1 MNFCNLVL
9 RKKRNILASA
19 VILASL
25 CFGYYLVGYGKVCV
39 ISVSSFVPESNL
51 YYKGYS
57 QGVVRALDHGCYLQT
72 SNFSQYQ
79 HSEEILAKRNCTQK
93 IPIAL
98 ILGAALSGSAT
109 LKSALSF
116 HPDVVVSEFGV
127 PFKDNDQ
134 YLDKMPYSL
143 PHQMTVG
150 ECQEYLYMSDLSKQT
165 WTTFSPDLKVIIL
178 VRDPV
183 ARAMSEYLV
192 LTSNS
197 SSEFYR
203 RSLSQYPDVP
213 IGAPKQESRARRIK
227 RNVNTRP
234 RKDNT
239 PHREERTTT
248 ASEIWKGK
256 GKNSLLHKTSPDNM
270 HYSLEDTFEE
280 TVLESSEIDAV
291 HFLVQ
296 RSIYA
301 SSLKRWAV
309 EVSRLNI
316 LVLDA
321 ERFAKSPAVILD
333 SVERFLGL
341 RQFFHKDFFN
351 FDLPQG
357 VFCFN
362 SPVRSCVEPIPMQEP
377 LPSIS
382 EEVVALFRQFF
393 IPAMK
398 VQNRISGAYFPH
410 LGENPLIFT
419 PFR

>member
-1 MNFCNLVL
+1 MDFCNLIL
-9 RKKRNILASA
+9 RKKRNILALA
-19 VILASL
+19 VILLTSL
-25 CFGYYLVGYGKVCV
+25 YIGYYLARYEHVCV
-39 ISVSSFVPESNL
+39 PSAITFVPESNP
-51 YYKGYS
+51 YYKGHS

-72 SNFSQYQ
+72 SKFSQYQ
-79 HSEEILAKRNCTQK
+79 HSEEILAKRNCKQK
-93 IPIAL
+93 IPTAL
-98 ILGAALSGSAT
+98 ILGGALSGSAT

-116 HPDVVVSEFGV
+116 HPDVVVPEFGV
-127 PFKDNDQ
+127 PFEDNDQ

-143 PHQMTVG
+143 PHQITVG
-150 ECQEYLYMSDLSKQT
+150 ECQEYLYMRNLSNQSLAA
-165 WTTFSPDLKVIIL
+165 FSPDIKLIIL

-213 IGAPKQESRARRIK
+213 MGAPKQESRAKMK
-227 RNVNTRP
+227 RNVNIRSHKEKYFKTSK
-234 RKDNT
+234 RKVRETEKDK
-239 PHREERTTT
+239 PHREKRS
-248 ASEIWKGK
+248 ASNKQ
-256 GKNSLLHKTSPDNM
+256 SSLHKTKPSEIN
-270 HYSLEDTFEE
+270 YRLEDTFEE
-280 TVLESSEIDAV
+280 TVLESSSEIDAV

-351 FDLPQG
+351 FDLPQALYADDDNYNHRRREEETTKQACLHRYG
-357 VFCFN
+357 TSFDYAN
-362 SPVRSCVEPIPMQEP
+362 SVPYTS
-377 LPSIS
+377 
-382 EEVVALFRQFF
+382 
-393 IPAMK
+393 
-398 VQNRISGAYFPH
+398 RISAVF
-410 LGENPLIFT
+410 EEI
-419 PFR
+419 